1 MPFYIRYKRRISGN
15 SSKDALALLALR
27 KKIINLIQFI
37 KQSPNSFWTVSE
49 TIFPLGKGI
58 HPLPKTIF
66 SLGNKTMS
74 LPKAIFPLGKKTI
87 LIP

>member
-27 KKIINLIQFI
+27 KKIINLIKFI
-37 KQSPNSFWTVSE
+37 KQSPHSFWTVSE

-58 HPLPKTIF
+58 HPLPK
-66 SLGNKTMS
+66 
-74 LPKAIFPLGKKTI
+74 AIFPLGKKTI